1 MKHQSERERERER
14 ERDYIYKTSPI
25 FGFLKKQLI
34 FQSSQIAKMA
44 KNTGPVVCLL
54 ILVMDI
60 VAGILAIEA
69 EIAQNKVLRKR
80 KSKDSKNE
88 TNA

>member
-1 MKHQSERERERER
+1 MKHQSRER
-14 ERDYIYKTSPI
+14 ERDCIYKTSPI

-54 ILVMDI
+54 IMVMDI

-69 EIAQNKVLRKR
+69 EIAQNKVCWKL
-80 KSKDSKNE
+80 KSKERKNE
-88 TNA
+88 TNV